1 MSAILPRRPTPAIC
15 SVPDCRRK
23 VARDSARCDDHLRV
37 LVDRVIGSRIGEQ
50 RVEREAR
57 R

>member
-1 MSAILPRRPTPAIC
+1 MSAILPRRPTPKTCLA
-15 SVPDCRRK
+15 SDCRRK
-23 VARDSARCDDHLRV
+23 VVADSAWCTDCFRV
-37 LVDRVIGSRIGEQ
+37 LVDRVIGSRVGQQ